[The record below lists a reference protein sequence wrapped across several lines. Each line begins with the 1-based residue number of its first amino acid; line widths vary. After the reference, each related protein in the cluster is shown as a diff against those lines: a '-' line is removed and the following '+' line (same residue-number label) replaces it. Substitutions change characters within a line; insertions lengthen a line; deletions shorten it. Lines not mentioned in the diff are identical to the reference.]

1 MKKPV
6 LILLCGV
13 LLAVILTSCAAKTQ
27 DPELKKAPVVSYIP
41 ESMLR
46 LNRIGPAVCLR
57 EGTEKD
63 GRVVAAAKDISG
75 FTAENLKGNY
85 MIIIGLTAQGQKS
98 LSEATERLSKSGGEI
113 SLWGGDTKVR
123 SAGVYAPITGERVA
137 FDETDATQ
145 TEKDCVLLSGADP
158 KTVLPGK

>member
-1 MKKPV
+1 MKKTV
-6 LILLCGV
+6 LILLCGA
-13 LLAVILTSCAAKTQ
+13 LLAAVLTSCAAKTQ
-27 DPELKKAPVVSYIP
+27 DPGLKKAPVVSYIP

-46 LNRIGPAVCLR
+46 LNRVGPAVCLR

-98 LSEATERLSKSGGEI
+98 LSEATERLSKSAGKI
-113 SLWGGDTKVR
+113 SLWAGDTKVR
-123 SAGVYAPITGERVA
+123 SAGIYAPITGARVA

-145 TEKDCVLLSGADP
+145 TEKDCVRLSGADP